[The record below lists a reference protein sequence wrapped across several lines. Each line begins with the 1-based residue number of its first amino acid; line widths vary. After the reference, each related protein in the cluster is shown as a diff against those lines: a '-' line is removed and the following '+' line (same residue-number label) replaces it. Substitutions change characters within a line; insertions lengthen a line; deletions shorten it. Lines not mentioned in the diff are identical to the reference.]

1 LVEFG
6 RNTVAEWR
14 SYGRCSSG
22 GIPPAR
28 RKKKARQRRNG
39 ASAGEREL
47 FQGIVATM

>member
-1 LVEFG
+1 M
-6 RNTVAEWR
+6 VAEWR

-39 ASAGEREL
+39 ASAGERER